1 MTSVLRGSKSKATE
15 TVDFTFSDIT
25 LDKVPF
31 CHKTFSLSLRYRVT
45 KYLLDPTP
53 VENFCVRWSKRVQ
66 FQRCVTRDSSGTFLP
81 SIVDL
86 RIDSHAVSGTAQR
99 SRIGSGKIDLT
110 HLQKTGSGKV
120 SIPVQSPILESSLQF
135 EVAVMFG
142 DSMIIPSAD
151 SSPTEGVE
159 LPIVKTFVK
168 NSWFSF
174 KSNPDLIDQDAL
186 ALVEASIRPSSQNFE
201 NFDGP
206 IGRLKKF

>member
-1 MTSVLRGSKSKATE
+1 MTSVLRGSKSRAGE
-15 TVDFTFSDIT
+15 TVDFIFSDIT

-31 CHKTFSLSLRYRVT
+31 CHKTFSLYFRYRVT

-66 FQRCVTRDSSGTFLP
+66 FQRCVTRDSSGGFLP
-81 SIVDL
+81 SIVEL

-99 SRIGSGKIDLT
+99 SRIGSGKIDLAQ
-110 HLQKTGSGKV
+110 LQRTGSGRV
-120 SIPVQSPILESSLQF
+120 SVPVQSPILESSLQF
-135 EVAVMFG
+135 EVAVMLG
-142 DSMIIPSAD
+142 DSLVTSSVD
-151 SSPTEGVE
+151 SSPVEAVE
-159 LPIVKTFVK
+159 LPVVRPFLK

-174 KSNPDLIDQDAL
+174 KSNPELIDQDAL
-186 ALVEASIRPSSQNFE
+186 TLVEASIRPSSQNFE